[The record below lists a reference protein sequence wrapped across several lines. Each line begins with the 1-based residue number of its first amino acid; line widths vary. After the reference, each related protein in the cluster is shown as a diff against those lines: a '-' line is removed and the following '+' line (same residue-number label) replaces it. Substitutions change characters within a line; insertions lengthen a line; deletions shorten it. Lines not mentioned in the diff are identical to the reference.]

1 MNPKASSLVALAA
14 AFVAGAFF
22 APVPSSGQAGAD
34 DPVVLN
40 ALVTEVTNQQVTLAE
55 NHAKIDAKLAEIAEN
70 IRLARIY
77 AGRGGGKTP

>member
-1 MNPKASSLVALAA
+1 MNPKSFSMAALAA
-14 AFVAGAFF
+14 AVVAGAVL
-22 APVPSSGQAGAD
+22 APPSSSGQLGGD

-40 ALVTEVTNQQVTLAE
+40 ALVTEVTNQQATLAD
-55 NHAKIDAKLAEIAEN
+55 NQNKIDAKLAGIAEN